1 LPIGILP
8 AGSVADQTAGFSNLP
23 IRIYRWHGM
32 ACRQR
37 DQLVAV
43 DEEQRVG
50 TDEEGVGPLV
60 TAA

>member
-1 LPIGILP
+1 
-8 AGSVADQTAGFSNLP
+8 
-23 IRIYRWHGM
+23 M